1 MSHDTIEQSISQLK
15 LLGMRE
21 TLEPRL
27 QQAQEQQLSYR
38 EFLHLLLQDELEH
51 RAAKTL
57 ARRLAHAK
65 FEEEKTIKSNL
76 SCCCQKK
83 IFLFL
88 TSLSILFFYFLY
100 F

>member
-15 LLGMRE
+15 LLGMRD
-21 TLEPRL
+21 TLEQRL

-57 ARRLAHAK
+57 A
-65 FEEEKTIKSNL
+65 S
-76 SCCCQKK
+76 
-83 IFLFL
+83 IF
-88 TSLSILFFYFLY
+88 
-100 F
+100 